1 MPSPRPRGVVR
12 TVLGTSAA
20 LLLVLLNLAMGQ
32 SGGGGG
38 LYLDLGVRRKI
49 NDSGSDVQEC
59 LRYPEQNPA
68 CMCGER
74 LNSTQEAM
82 IRMLNSECSSELN
95 SSEATTLAS
104 ELDFCGPALYK
115 LGYSV
120 TVENVTSGAE
130 FSPSATFSSTE
141 TLNSTI
147 QSLKGHL
154 RMFEAVLDRTIVG
167 VYLRSLE
174 QRCACLVS
182 CNKGWSLVITAKTGH
197 LDPIY

>member
-38 LYLDLGVRRKI
+38 LYLDLGVRRKM
-49 NDSGSDVQEC
+49 NDSESDVQEC
-59 LRYPEQNPA
+59 LRHPEQNPA

-82 IRMLNSECSSELN
+82 IRVLNSECSSELS

-115 LGYSV
+115 LGYRV
-120 TVENVTSGAE
+120 TVENITSGAE

-141 TLNSTI
+141 T
-147 QSLKGHL
+147 
-154 RMFEAVLDRTIVG
+154 
-167 VYLRSLE
+167 
-174 QRCACLVS
+174 
-182 CNKGWSLVITAKTGH
+182 
-197 LDPIY
+197 